1 MVALSKP
8 VAALQAARRPI
19 SGFAVVALFSLFG
32 LVLSIALARHGIDIA
47 AGM

>member
-8 VAALQAARRPI
+8 VAEVHSSRRPI
-19 SGFAVVALFSLFG
+19 SSLAIVAAFSLVG
-32 LVLSIALARHGIDIA
+32 LVLSLALARHGIDIS